1 MAKRR
6 ARRLTPHLKVWLE
19 ADGRPAFGDGKLTW
33 LEAIDETG
41 SLRAAAARL
50 RMSYRGLWHRL
61 RVMEQRL
68 GTPLVTRQ
76 TGGAGGGGMT
86 LTDAGR
92 ALVRDYRRFRC
103 GIEDHVRKRFARFM
117 RPRSRPRG

>member
-61 RVMEQRL
+61 RVMEVRL
-68 GTPLVTRQ
+68 GRQLVTRQ

-92 ALVRDYRRFRC
+92 ALVRDYRRFRR
-103 GIEDHVRKRFARFM
+103 GIDGYVRKRFARFM
-117 RPRSRPRG
+117 RPRA